1 MMYPSMDKATLLQTY
16 LPSVSLKARGKVRDI
31 YDLGEHLLLVAT
43 DRLSAFDVI
52 LPQGIPHKGRVL
64 TQISAFWF
72 QQMSDIIPHHVV
84 TTNIDDYPAACR
96 PYRDQL
102 EGSSMLVHKTQPL
115 PIECVVRGYL
125 AGSAWNEYQNTGAIC
140 GIKLP
145 GGLIESS
152 KLDQPI
158 FTPATK
164 AEMGQH
170 DENIAFDRVA
180 ALVGRE
186 YADRLRDISI
196 AVYRHA
202 QALAESKGIIIADT
216 KMEFGLKDGKLM
228 LIDELLT
235 PDSSRFWPMASYK
248 PGSSQPSFDKQF
260 VRDYLISIQW
270 NKQPPAP
277 DLPDDVVQTTS
288 QKYLEA
294 YERLTGSKLD
304 VQN

>member
-1 MMYPSMDKATLLQTY
+1 MSFSIKLSVVSQTDFPALQ
-16 LPSVSLKARGKVRDI
+16 LKARGKVRDI

-84 TTNIDDYPAACR
+84 SANVDDYPAACR
-96 PYRDQL
+96 FYRDQL
-102 EGSSMLVHKTQPL
+102 EGRSMLVHKTQPL

-196 AVYRHA
+196 AVYRRA
-202 QALAESKGIIIADT
+202 QTLAESKGIIIADT
-216 KMEFGLKDGKLM
+216 KMEFGLKEGKLM

-270 NKQPPAP
+270 SKQPPAP
-277 DLPDDVVQTTS
+277 DLPHDVVQTTS

>member
-1 MMYPSMDKATLLQTY
+1 MPLSTKLSLVSQTNF
-16 LPSVSLKARGKVRDI
+16 SSLAFKARGKVRDI
-31 YDLGEHLLLVAT
+31 YDLGEYLLLVAT

-102 EGSSMLVHKTQPL
+102 EGRSMLVHKAEPL

-125 AGSAWNEYQNTGAIC
+125 AGSAWNDYQDSGAIC

-145 GGLIESS
+145 GGLVESS

-164 AEMGQH
+164 AEMGRH
-170 DENIAFDRVA
+170 DENIAFDRVV
-180 ALVGRE
+180 ALVGRARAE
-186 YADRLRDISI
+186 QLCDISI
-196 AVYRHA
+196 AIYRRA
-202 QALAESKGIIIADT
+202 QKLAESKGIIIADT

-235 PDSSRFWPMASYK
+235 PDSSRFWPSASYK

-260 VRDYLISIQW
+260 VRDYLISIKW

-277 DLPDDVVQTTS
+277 DLPEDIVQTTS

-294 YERLTGSKLD
+294 YERLTGSKLN

>member
-1 MMYPSMDKATLLQTY
+1 MYPSMDKATLLQTY
-16 LPSVSLKARGKVRDI
+16 LPSLSLKARGKVRDI

-102 EGSSMLVHKTQPL
+102 EGRSMLVHKTQPL

-196 AVYRHA
+196 AVYRRA
-202 QALAESKGIIIADT
+202 QMLAESKGIIIADT
-216 KMEFGLKDGKLM
+216 KMEFGLKEGKLM

-248 PGSSQPSFDKQF
+248 PGSGQPSFDKQF

>member
-1 MMYPSMDKATLLQTY
+1 MPILSESIVLLQTRF
-16 LPSVSLKARGKVRDI
+16 PSLALLARGKVRDI
-31 YDLGEHLLLVAT
+31 YDLGEYLLLVAT

-84 TTNIDDYPAACR
+84 SANVDDYPAACR

-102 EGSSMLVHKTQPL
+102 EGRSMLVHKTQPL

-186 YADRLRDISI
+186 YADRLRDISS
-196 AVYRHA
+196 AVYRRA
-202 QALAESKGIIIADT
+202 QMLAESKGIIIADT
-216 KMEFGLKDGKLM
+216 KMEFGLKEGKLM

-270 NKQPPAP
+270 SKQPPAP

>member
-1 MMYPSMDKATLLQTY
+1 MSFSTKLSVVSQTDFPALQ
-16 LPSVSLKARGKVRDI
+16 LKARGKVRDI

-102 EGSSMLVHKTQPL
+102 EGRSMLVHKTQPL

-196 AVYRHA
+196 AVYRRA
-202 QALAESKGIIIADT
+202 QTLAESKGIIIADT
-216 KMEFGLKDGKLM
+216 KMEFGLKEGKLM

-260 VRDYLISIQW
+260 VRDYLISIKW

>member
-1 MMYPSMDKATLLQTY
+1 MSFSTKLSVVSQTGFPALQ
-16 LPSVSLKARGKVRDI
+16 LKARGKVRDI

-102 EGSSMLVHKTQPL
+102 EGRSMLVHKTQPL

>member
-1 MMYPSMDKATLLQTY
+1 M
-16 LPSVSLKARGKVRDI
+16 
-31 YDLGEHLLLVAT
+31 
-43 DRLSAFDVI
+43 I

-84 TTNIDDYPAACR
+84 SANVDDYPAACR
-96 PYRDQL
+96 LYRDQL
-102 EGSSMLVHKTQPL
+102 EGRSMLVHKTQPL

-170 DENIAFDRVA
+170 DENIAFDRVT

-186 YADRLRDISI
+186 YAERLRDISI
-196 AVYRHA
+196 AVYRRA

-216 KMEFGLKDGKLM
+216 KMEFGLKEGKLM

-248 PGSSQPSFDKQF
+248 PGGSQPSFDKQF

-294 YERLTGSKLD
+294 YERLTGSKLN

>member
-1 MMYPSMDKATLLQTY
+1 MSFSTKLSVVSQTDFPALQ
-16 LPSVSLKARGKVRDI
+16 LKARGKVRDI

-72 QQMSDIIPHHVV
+72 QQMSDIIPNHAVSV
-84 TTNIDDYPAACR
+84 NVDDYPAACQH
-96 PYRDQL
+96 YREQL
-102 EGSSMLVHKTQPL
+102 EGRSMLVHKTQPL

-125 AGSAWNEYQNTGAIC
+125 AGSAWNEYQNTGVIC

-164 AEMGQH
+164 AETGQH

-180 ALVGRE
+180 TLVGRE

-196 AVYRHA
+196 AVYRRA

-216 KMEFGLKDGKLM
+216 KMEFGMKDGKLI

-248 PGSSQPSFDKQF
+248 PGGSQPSFDKQF

-277 DLPDDVVQTTS
+277 NLPDDVVQTTS

>member
-1 MMYPSMDKATLLQTY
+1 MPFSTKVAIVSQTNFPTLK
-16 LPSVSLKARGKVRDI
+16 LKTRGKVRDI

-84 TTNIDDYPAACR
+84 SANADDYPAACG

-102 EGSSMLVHKTQPL
+102 EGRSMLVQKAQPL

-125 AGSAWNEYQNTGAIC
+125 AGSAWSEYQSTGAIC

-145 GGLIESS
+145 DGLVESS
-152 KLDQPI
+152 KLEQPI

-164 AEMGQH
+164 AEMGRH
-170 DENIAFDRVA
+170 DENIPFDRVA

-186 YADRLRDISI
+186 RAEQLRHISI
-196 AVYRHA
+196 AIYRRA
-202 QALAESKGIIIADT
+202 QALAENKGIIIADT

-260 VRDYLISIQW
+260 VRDYLISIEW

-277 DLPDDVVQTTS
+277 DLPDDVMQTTS

-304 VQN
+304 IHN

>member
-1 MMYPSMDKATLLQTY
+1 M
-16 LPSVSLKARGKVRDI
+16 
-31 YDLGEHLLLVAT
+31 
-43 DRLSAFDVI
+43 
-52 LPQGIPHKGRVL
+52 
-64 TQISAFWF
+64 
-72 QQMSDIIPHHVV
+72 

-102 EGSSMLVHKTQPL
+102 EGRSMLVHKTQPL

>member
-1 MMYPSMDKATLLQTY
+1 MNRTILLQTHF
-16 LPSVSLKARGKVRDI
+16 PSLSLKARGKVRDI

-84 TTNIDDYPAACR
+84 TTNINDYPAACQ
-96 PYRDQL
+96 PYREQL
-102 EGSSMLVHKTQPL
+102 VGRSMLVHKAEPL

-125 AGSAWNEYQNTGAIC
+125 AGSAWSEYQDSGAVC

-145 GGLIESS
+145 AALVESS
-152 KLDQPI
+152 KLDEPI

-164 AEMGQH
+164 AEMGRH

-186 YADRLRDISI
+186 YAERLRDISI
-196 AVYRHA
+196 AVYRRA
-202 QALAESKGIIIADT
+202 QTLAESKGIIIADT
-216 KMEFGLKDGKLM
+216 KMEFGPKEGKLM

-277 DLPDDVVQTTS
+277 NLPDDIVQTTS

-294 YERLTGSKLD
+294 YERLVGSKLN

>member
-1 MMYPSMDKATLLQTY
+1 MSFSTKLSVVSQTDFPALQ
-16 LPSVSLKARGKVRDI
+16 LKARGKVRDI

-84 TTNIDDYPAACR
+84 TTNIDDYPAACQ
-96 PYRDQL
+96 PYREQL
-102 EGSSMLVHKTQPL
+102 EGRSMLVQKAQPL
-115 PIECVVRGYL
+115 PVECVVRGYL

-145 GGLIESS
+145 GRLVESS
-152 KLDQPI
+152 KLEQPI

-186 YADRLRDISI
+186 YAERLRDISI
-196 AVYRHA
+196 AIYRRA

-248 PGSSQPSFDKQF
+248 PGRSQPSFDKQF

>member
-1 MMYPSMDKATLLQTY
+1 MMYPSMDKANLLQTY
-16 LPSVSLKARGKVRDI
+16 LSSLSLKARGKVRDI

-84 TTNIDDYPAACR
+84 SANVDDYPAACR
-96 PYRDQL
+96 PYCDQL
-102 EGSSMLVHKTQPL
+102 EGRSMLVHKTQPL

-186 YADRLRDISI
+186 RAEQLRDISI
-196 AVYRHA
+196 AVYRRA
-202 QALAESKGIIIADT
+202 QTLAESKGIIIADT

-277 DLPDDVVQTTS
+277 DLPDDVIQTTS

>member
-1 MMYPSMDKATLLQTY
+1 MSFSTKLSVVSQTDFPALQ
-16 LPSVSLKARGKVRDI
+16 LKARGKVRDI

-102 EGSSMLVHKTQPL
+102 EGRSMLVHKTQPL

-186 YADRLRDISI
+186 YADWLRDISI
-196 AVYRHA
+196 AVYRRA
-202 QALAESKGIIIADT
+202 QMLAESKGIIIADT
-216 KMEFGLKDGKLM
+216 KMEFGLKEGKLM

-248 PGSSQPSFDKQF
+248 PGSGQPSFDKQF

>member
-102 EGSSMLVHKTQPL
+102 EGRSMLVHKTQPL

>member
-1 MMYPSMDKATLLQTY
+1 MPFSTKLSLVSQTDFSTLK
-16 LPSVSLKARGKVRDI
+16 LKTRGKVRDI
-31 YDLGEHLLLVAT
+31 YDLGEYLLLVAT

-52 LPQGIPHKGRVL
+52 LPQGVPHKGRVL
-64 TQISAFWF
+64 TQMSAFWF

-102 EGSSMLVHKTQPL
+102 EGRSMLVHKTQPL

-170 DENIAFDRVA
+170 DENIALDRVA

-186 YADRLRDISI
+186 YAERLRDISI
-196 AVYRHA
+196 AVYRRA
-202 QALAESKGIIIADT
+202 QMLAESKGIIIADT
-216 KMEFGLKDGKLM
+216 KMEFGLKEGKLM

-260 VRDYLISIQW
+260 VRDYLLSIQW